1 MVIDKT
7 RCSFL
12 NLGEKDCNKKQY
24 WVKSSIPDLL
34 YISFHCLEKDVIL
47 QAVTCPCPAL
57 IERII
62 KTTKQTEMG
71 THLLIDTS
79 LRTKYYKN
87 SLQCR
92 TVTAGQP
99 LDFITDP

>member
-1 MVIDKT
+1 MAIALT

-12 NLGEKDCNKKQY
+12 DLGEKDSNKKQY

-34 YISFHCLEKDVIL
+34 YISLLCLEKDVIL
-47 QAVTCPCPAL
+47 QAGPCPAL

-71 THLLIDTS
+71 THLLSD
-79 LRTKYYKN
+79 
-87 SLQCR
+87 
-92 TVTAGQP
+92 
-99 LDFITDP
+99 